1 MKKIP
6 ALMLSVLLV
15 LSVFSAVA
23 ETSINVSGS
32 GEVLVNADYA
42 IVTLGVVSV
51 QKDVMKAQNAVN
63 SAINKIRSA
72 LIESGVQK
80 EDINTDQIRIRAN
93 YDYSDSQEKITGY
106 NVSSTLSILTKDM
119 DNVGAIIDLA
129 FENGANTLNGIDFY
143 AENTDEARK
152 EALTLAVSD
161 ARMKAEAIAA
171 AAGLKITGIERIS
184 ESYSYTQ
191 ESAKNAVFSADAETM
206 GAATIVQSAKL
217 TVQASVNI
225 EFIAE

>member
-32 GEVLVNADYA
+32 GEVLVNADCA

-51 QKDVMKAQNAVN
+51 QKDVIKAQNAVN

-72 LIESGVQK
+72 LLENGILK
-80 EDINTDQIRIRAN
+80 DNINTDQIRIYAN
-93 YDYSDSQEKITGY
+93 YDYSDSHEKITGY

-119 DNVGAIIDLA
+119 DNVGTIIDVA
-129 FENGANTLNGIDFY
+129 FENGANTLKGIEFY
-143 AENTDEARK
+143 AEDTDEARRN
-152 EALTLAVSD
+152 ALTLSVTD
-161 ARMKAEAIAA
+161 ARAKAEVIAA

-191 ESAKNAVFSADAETM
+191 ESAKNAVFYADAETM

-225 EFIAE
+225 EFTAE